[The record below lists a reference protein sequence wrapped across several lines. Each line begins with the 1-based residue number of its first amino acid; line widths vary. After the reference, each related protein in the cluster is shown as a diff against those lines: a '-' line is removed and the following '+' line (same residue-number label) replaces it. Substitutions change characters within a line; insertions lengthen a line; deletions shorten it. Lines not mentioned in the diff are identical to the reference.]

1 MNQEAIYVGIDVAKA
16 QLDIAARPTNQQWH
30 VANTEK
36 GIKDLVRQLEAL
48 HPGLVLLEASGGLE
62 LPVTAAL
69 AAASLPVVVA
79 NARQVRDFARA
90 TGRLA
95 KTDILDARVLAHFA
109 ETVQPEARP
118 LPGPEE
124 QALAG
129 LVARRHQVVTMLV
142 AEKNRLALASGLPH
156 SRITAHIGWLEQELK
171 DLDSELRQ
179 MVRHSPVWREK
190 DDLLRSVPG
199 VGPGLS
205 CVLIAHL
212 PELGTLGRGEI
223 AALVGVAPFN
233 RDSGTLRGKRA
244 VWGGRTGVR
253 AALYMATLAATRHNP
268 IIRAF
273 YHRLCAAGKAPK
285 VALTACMRKLL
296 IILNAMLK
304 HRTAWYGSPQLL
316 GPCS

>member
-1 MNQEAIYVGIDVAKA
+1 
-16 QLDIAARPTNQQWH
+16 
-30 VANTEK
+30 
-36 GIKDLVRQLEAL
+36 LETL

-62 LPVTAAL
+62 LPITAAL
-69 AAASLPVVVA
+69 AAASLPVVVV

-95 KTDILDARVLAHFA
+95 KTDILDAKALAHFA
-109 ETVQPEARP
+109 ETVQPEARR

-142 AEKNRLALASGLPH
+142 AEKNRLALASDLLRA
-156 SRITAHIGWLEQELK
+156 RITAHIGWLEQELK

-233 RDSGTLRGKRA
+233 RDSGSLRGKRA
-244 VWGGRTGVR
+244 IWGGRIRVR